1 MKPGTPAGAPTL
13 RVRQV
18 RSGIGYDKSQKATLR
33 ALGLEKL
40 GRVRVLPDNPQV
52 RGMIAKVSHLV
63 VVEADSRGD
72 AMAGGRGRGDEAQ

>member
-1 MKPGTPAGAPTL
+1 MTSGTAATGGTL

-18 RSGIGYDKSQKATLR
+18 RSGIGFSKRQKATLR

-40 GRVRVLPDNPQV
+40 SRVRVLPDNPQV

-63 VVEADSRGD
+63 IVEEGSS
-72 AMAGGRGRGDEAQ
+72 GGTRGR